1 MKWSLILLNVYG
13 LCGMAEHMASEKEK
27 VDSFFCLI
35 AHSHSGIYFQGAR
48 TNFRHYAVKRL
59 RPSGLSIYNETT
71 LVNST
76 STSVNS
82 TDEYEVTQQVSLKL

>member
-48 TNFRHYAVKRL
+48 TNFRHYAVSCKKVEAIWFEHL
-59 RPSGLSIYNETT
+59 
-71 LVNST
+71 
-76 STSVNS
+76 
-82 TDEYEVTQQVSLKL
+82 Q